1 MLSPTSRLPDLER
14 LIAQESYFV
23 IHAPRQTGKT
33 TAMIALAK
41 QLTSS
46 GRYTAVM
53 VSAEVG
59 APFSHDPGAAEL
71 SMLDAWWASVQF
83 DLPSD
88 LHPSVFWDE
97 GQPGRLMA
105 FLHRVVNG
113 GGTLEREYAIGR
125 DPPQGGSA
133 SRSHGF
139 VSEIWS
145 CDIRD

>member
-14 LIAQESYFV
+14 LIEQRSYFV

-71 SMLDAWWASVQF
+71 SMLDAWWASAQF

-88 LHPSVFWDE
+88 LYPSAFWDK
-97 GQPGRLMA
+97 GQPGRRIQAA
-105 FLHRVVNG
+105 FQAWAR
-113 GGTLEREYAIGR
+113 
-125 DPPQGGSA
+125 A
-133 SRSHGF
+133 SPRPLVLF
-139 VSEIWS
+139 IDEIDS
-145 CDIRD
+145 IDSSRKLIMRYLKPLVETR